1 MKTVTDRFLNYVTYD
16 TQSNPNSLST
26 PSTSSQ
32 LAFGDVLVEELK
44 ELGLEAIEKDENGYI
59 YATLPANIDQSIPTI
74 AFIAHMD
81 TSPDF
86 SGKDVKPQLVDY
98 QGGDIILNKEKNI
111 ILSPTDF
118 PSLNQYVGQTLIT
131 TDGTTLLGADDKA
144 GIAEIMTAIDY
155 LTKHPEIPHGC
166 LKVAFTPDEEIGRGA
181 DKFQVEKFGADFAYT
196 MDGGIIGE
204 LQYESFNAAGAKIK
218 VHGKSVHPG
227 DAKDKMINAAL
238 IATEIASM
246 FPRLETPQH
255 TENYEGFYHLT
266 DISGNCEEAFLNLI
280 IRDFDTERFESRKQF
295 VEDLIKEFNQ
305 KYPSNTVEL
314 ELVDQYYNMRLHIED
329 KMHIVDL
336 AKNALMEVG
345 VTPLIVPVRGGTD
358 GSKLSFMG
366 LPTPNL
372 FTGGHNFHGKF
383 EYIPV
388 PSLEKAVEVI
398 VKIAEL
404 ATKKGLSQNRWP
416 LN

>member
-1 MKTVTDRFLNYVTYD
+1 MRTVTDRFLNYVTYN
-16 TQSNPNSLST
+16 TKSNPESLTT
-26 PSTSSQ
+26 PSTESQ
-32 LAFGDVLVEELK
+32 LVFGDVLIKELH
-44 ELGLEAIEKDENGYI
+44 ELGLTDIEKDENGYL
-59 YATLPANIDQSIPTI
+59 YATLPANVDDDVPTI

-86 SGKDVKPQLVDY
+86 SADQVKPQTIDY

-155 LTKHPEIPHGC
+155 LIQHPEIKHGC
-166 LKVAFTPDEEIGRGA
+166 IKVAFTPDEEIGRGA

-196 MDGGIIGE
+196 MDGGVIGE

-218 VHGKSVHPG
+218 IHGKSVHPG
-227 DAKDKMINAAL
+227 DAKNKMINAAL
-238 IATEIASM
+238 IATEIASL
-246 FPRLETPQH
+246 FPRLETPQS

-266 DISGNCEEAFLNLI
+266 DIEGHCEEAYLNLI
-280 IRDFDTERFESRKQF
+280 IRDFDTDSFNSRKQF
-295 VEDLIKEFNQ
+295 VENLVKEFNQ

-314 ELVDQYYNMRLHIED
+314 DMRDQYYNMRLKIED
-329 KMHIVDL
+329 KMHIVEL
-336 AKNALMEVG
+336 AKQALIEVG
-345 VTPLIVPVRGGTD
+345 IEPLIVPVRGGTD

-388 PSLEKAVEVI
+388 PSMEKAVSVI
-398 VKIAEL
+398 VKIAQL
-404 ATKKGLSQNRWP
+404 AAK
-416 LN
+416 

>member
-1 MKTVTDRFLNYVTYD
+1 MKSVMDRFLTYVTYD
-16 TQSNPNSLST
+16 TRSSPDSSTT
-26 PSTSSQ
+26 PSTESQ
-32 LAFGDVLVEELK
+32 LLFGDVLVQELK
-44 ELGLEAIEKDENGYI
+44 ELGLTDIEKDENGYI
-59 YATLPANIDQSIPTI
+59 YATLVANTEGNIPTI

-86 SGKDVKPQLVDY
+86 SGTNVKPQVIDY
-98 QGGDIILNKEKNI
+98 TGGDIVLNEEKNI

-118 PSLNQYVGQTLIT
+118 PSLNQYVNQQLIT

-144 GIAEIMTAIDY
+144 GIAEIMTAINY
-155 LTKHPEIPHGC
+155 LIEHPEIKHGC
-166 LKVAFTPDEEIGRGA
+166 IKVAFTPDEEIGRGA

-196 MDGGIIGE
+196 IDGGILGE

-227 DAKDKMINAAL
+227 DAKNKMINAAL

-266 DISGNCEEAFLNLI
+266 EISGHCEEAYLNLI
-280 IRDFDTERFESRKQF
+280 IRDFDTDSFNARKEF
-295 VEDLIKEFNQ
+295 VEDLVKEFNQ

-314 ELVDQYYNMRLHIED
+314 DLRDQYYNMGLQIQD
-329 KMHIVDL
+329 KMYIVEL
-336 AKNALMEVG
+336 AKQALIEAG
-345 VTPLIVPVRGGTD
+345 IEPRIVPIRGGTD

-366 LPTPNL
+366 LPTPNI

-388 PSLEKAVEVI
+388 PSMEKAVNVI
-398 VKIAEL
+398 IKIAEL
-404 ATKKGLSQNRWP
+404 AAK
-416 LN
+416 

>member
-1 MKTVTDRFLNYVTYD
+1 MKSVMDRFLTYVTYD
-16 TQSNPNSLST
+16 TKSNPDSLTT
-26 PSTSSQ
+26 PSTESQ
-32 LAFGDVLVEELK
+32 LVFGDILVQELK
-44 ELGLEAIEKDENGYI
+44 ELGLTDIEKDENGYI
-59 YATLPANIDQSIPTI
+59 YATLVANTEGNIPTI

-86 SGKDVKPQLVDY
+86 SGTNVKPQVIDY
-98 QGGDIILNKEKNI
+98 TGGDIVLNKEKNI
-111 ILSPTDF
+111 ILSPTHF
-118 PSLNQYVGQTLIT
+118 PSLNQYVNQQLIT

-144 GIAEIMTAIDY
+144 GIAEIMTAINY
-155 LTKHPEIPHGC
+155 LIEHPEIKHGC
-166 LKVAFTPDEEIGRGA
+166 IKVAFTPDEEIGRGA

-196 MDGGIIGE
+196 IDGGILGE

-227 DAKDKMINAAL
+227 DAKNKMINAAL

-246 FPRLETPQH
+246 FPRLETPEH

-266 DISGNCEEAFLNLI
+266 EISGHCEEAYLNLI
-280 IRDFDTERFESRKQF
+280 IRDFDTDSFNARKEF
-295 VEDLIKEFNQ
+295 VEDLVKEFNQ

-314 ELVDQYYNMRLHIED
+314 DLRDQYYNMGLQIQD
-329 KMHIVDL
+329 KMHIVEL
-336 AKNALMEVG
+336 AKQALIEVG
-345 VTPLIVPVRGGTD
+345 IEPRIVPIRGGTD

-366 LPTPNL
+366 LPTPNI

-388 PSLEKAVEVI
+388 PSMENAVNVI
-398 VKIAEL
+398 IKIAEL
-404 ATKKGLSQNRWP
+404 AAK
-416 LN
+416 